1 MRYFIPTI
9 QVEKKTVTLLLLTKI
24 KKCLRTPL
32 LIMSALLSTACITQ
46 VSASAASPLEN
57 YNVNNDYTSLYLNH
71 ANLTR
76 ADIEI
81 ETGTESIDSQKGYTF
96 KQFGDIRF
104 TQSSL
109 EVGLQVKLLDIKKSC
124 ETAYQLVNSL
134 QDQGG
139 AIVWEVARLKSEG
152 ELVLP
157 IDIFGYMDKQ
167 NYHSGLMRLN
177 HSALQY
183 IIIDVTPVNHQ
194 TIHGPSRAD
203 LKNIMAHEAIHVVL
217 PHRRLL
223 HDFENGRALTELF
236 TAYYTNQIRHERDM
250 PLRISYG
257 DPLTAVF
264 DKVVSHALTTGE
276 ITPEDLIAN
285 LQLRLANIKINSLYE
300 PKSINEYGISKKL
313 LAIFNAHDLLKK
325 KI

>member
-1 MRYFIPTI
+1 MCYFISTT
-9 QVEKKTVTLLLLTKI
+9 QVERKTLTLPLLTKI

-32 LIMSALLSTACITQ
+32 LIMSALLSTVSITQ
-46 VSASAASPLEN
+46 ISASAASPLEQKKE
-57 YNVNNDYTSLYLNH
+57 NNDYTSLYLNH
-71 ANLTR
+71 TNLTR

-81 ETGTESIDSQKGYTF
+81 ETGTESIDSQKDYTF
-96 KQFGDIRF
+96 KQFDDIRF

-109 EVGLQVKLLDIKKSC
+109 EVGLHVKLLDIKKSC
-124 ETAYQLVNSL
+124 VTAYQLVNSL

-139 AIVWEVARLKSEG
+139 AIVWEVARLKSDG

-157 IDIFGYMDKQ
+157 IDIFGYMDKK

-194 TIHGPSRAD
+194 TMHGSSRAD

-223 HDFENGRALTELF
+223 HDF
-236 TAYYTNQIRHERDM
+236 
-250 PLRISYG
+250 
-257 DPLTAVF
+257 
-264 DKVVSHALTTGE
+264 
-276 ITPEDLIAN
+276 
-285 LQLRLANIKINSLYE
+285 
-300 PKSINEYGISKKL
+300 
-313 LAIFNAHDLLKK
+313 
-325 KI
+325 